1 MPSFSIPLSG
11 LDANSAALSA
21 LSNNLANLN
30 TVGYKSTTA
39 AFHDLFYQQIGS
51 SGSGDPIQLGVGSAI
66 SSMQSLFTDGSVQ
79 RDGVP
84 THVAIQQ
91 DGFFVTLQNG
101 VEQYSRAGDFS
112 QDGSGRLITAD
123 GALVLGYPANAGIV
137 NTNGQL
143 QPVTISSG
151 QIAAPNATTQIS
163 LQANLDATAAVG
175 DSFTASIAIYDSLGT
190 SHTVTTTFTKSAANQ
205 WSYSMSIP
213 AQDVGATG
221 APVVLSTGTL
231 KFDGAGNLQGPT
243 SNVTGI
249 AIAGFADG
257 ANNLSFNWNLFSSG
271 SGLVTQVASP
281 STTSAKQQDG
291 FASGRLTSFSI
302 GPDGVV
308 QGSFSNGQSLAVGQI
323 ALATFAN
330 NQGLE
335 RVGDNSFRSTLA
347 SGSAVVGSPGTGGR
361 GTLAGGALEL
371 SNVDIATEFSELIVA
386 QRGFE
391 ANARAI
397 TTFDQITQDT
407 INLKQA

>member
-51 SGSGDPIQLGVGSAI
+51 SGSGNPIQLGVGSAI

-91 DGFFVTLQNG
+91 DGFFVTQQNG
-101 VEQYSRAGDFS
+101 VEQYTRAGDFS
-112 QDGSGRLITAD
+112 QDGLGRLITAD
-123 GALVLGYPANAGIV
+123 GALVMGYPANAGIV

-151 QIAAPNATTQIS
+151 QIAPPNTTTEIS
-163 LQANLDATAAVG
+163 WQANLDASAAVG
-175 DSFTASIAIYDSLGT
+175 DSFAASIPVYDSLGN
-190 SHTVTTTFTKSAANQ
+190 SHIVTATFTKTAANQ
-205 WSYSMSIP
+205 WGYSMTIP
-213 AQDVGATG
+213 AQDVGAGG
-221 APVVLSTGTL
+221 ASVVIKTGTL
-231 KFDGAGNLQGPT
+231 TFDGAGNLQNPT

-249 AIAGFADG
+249 AITGFADG
-257 ANNLSFNWNLFSSG
+257 ANNLSFDWNLFSSG

-291 FASGRLTSFSI
+291 FASGRLTGFSI

-308 QGSFSNGQSLAVGQI
+308 QGSFSNGQSLAVGQL

-347 SGSAVVGSPGTGGR
+347 SGSAVVGAPGTGGR
-361 GTLAGGALEL
+361 GSVAGGALEL